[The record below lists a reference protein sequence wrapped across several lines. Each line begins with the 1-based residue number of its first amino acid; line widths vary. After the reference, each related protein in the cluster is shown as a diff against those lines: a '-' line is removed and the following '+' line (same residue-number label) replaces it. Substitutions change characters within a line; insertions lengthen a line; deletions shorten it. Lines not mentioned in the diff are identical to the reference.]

1 MKHIITWVLI
11 GCLVQITSAQK
22 TTFPYNGV
30 QDERNK
36 TVAFTNATI
45 FVDANTKIDQA
56 TLLIKEG
63 KVVSCGAGVATP
75 NDATVVDLS
84 GKYIYPSFVEVF
96 SSYGVKAPEKKKR
109 EGPPKPQF
117 VSNKKGA
124 YGWNEA
130 IKPEVSAAESFTA
143 DAKEA
148 KTWRSIGFGSVVS
161 HIPDGII
168 RGTGTL
174 VSLSDGPKDNE
185 VVLKEE
191 VAAYHS
197 FKKGVSTQNYPSSL
211 MGSIALLKQSH
222 YDAEWYAQNKGEVEL
237 NLSLQKLT
245 EQQALPKVIVAED
258 QLTALRADKL
268 GDELN
273 FQYIIKGA
281 GDEYKRLDD
290 IKATGA
296 TYVIPVNFPKAK
308 DVEDPFD
315 ADVVSLAD
323 MKHWEMA
330 PANANFL
337 NQQSIPFCFTSS
349 GLKEKKGFLKQIQTA
364 IKYGLPQDVALKALT
379 ETPAKILKIDDQVGS
394 LKAGMLANFII
405 TSDSIFKKDSK
416 ILENWVQ
423 GNPYIIEQPNE
434 KELKGMY
441 KLSVGD
447 MDYDLKISGEK
458 AKPKFEIM
466 VDDTT
471 EIKVNA
477 SLKKNAVSLSFTP
490 DTAKAKQK
498 NNLLR
503 LSGWFDE
510 KLMKGKGQ
518 LADGSWVD
526 WSAVRTGDIPKKE
539 KEEND
544 KEKSENKKDEKLSDI
559 ENGKIDEEAKK
570 DEKEKKHPT
579 LDDVIYPFVAY
590 GWKKEDQPK
599 AKTVLIKN
607 ATVWTN
613 EDDGILKE
621 ADVLIK
627 DGKIA
632 KVGKGLKAKAD
643 IEIDATGKHVT
654 PGIID
659 EHSHIAISRGV
670 NESAQ
675 HSTAEVSIADV
686 INSEDVNIYRQLAGG
701 VTAAQ
706 LLHGSANPIGG
717 QSGIIKLRWGS
728 SPEEMKIKNAD
739 GFIKFAL
746 GENVKQSNWGDHNR
760 VRFPQSRMG
769 VEQVFIDHFTRAK
782 EYESA
787 GLNKRKDL
795 ELEALLE
802 IINKKRFIT
811 CHSYVQ
817 SEITM
822 LMRVAEQFDFTVNT
836 FTHILEGYKIADKMK
851 AHGVAAST
859 FSDWWR
865 YKFEVMDAIP
875 HNAAILN
882 EMDVVT
888 AINSDDAEMARRLNQ
903 EAAKAVKYGG
913 VSEED
918 ALKMVT
924 LNPAKMLH
932 LDDRM
937 GSLKSGKDGDVVV
950 WSHNPLSVKAKAE
963 QTFVDGI
970 LYFDLEEDLKKREA
984 IAKERNR
991 LIQKMIEH
999 KKGGGATESAKP
1011 KKQHLWHC
1019 DDVEEYR
1026 NHDHNE
1032 EDH

>member
-1 MKHIITWVLI
+1 MKQFLAGLFILSA
-11 GCLVQITSAQK
+11 VQLTIAQK

-36 TVAFTNATI
+36 TFAFTNATV
-45 FVDANTKIDQA
+45 FVDANTKIDNA

-63 KVVSCGAGVATP
+63 KVVSCGAGVSVPENAT
-75 NDATVVDLS
+75 TVDLS

-96 SSYGVKAPEKKKR
+96 SSYGVKAPEKPKR
-109 EGPPKPQF
+109 EGPYRPQF

-124 YGWNEA
+124 YGWNQA
-130 IKPEVSAAESFTA
+130 IKPEVSATESFTT
-143 DAKEA
+143 DPKEA
-148 KTWRSIGFGSVVS
+148 KTWRAIGFGAVVS
-161 HIPDGII
+161 HIPDGIV
-168 RGTGTL
+168 RGTGAL
-174 VSLSDGPKDNE
+174 VSLANGPKDNNII
-185 VVLKEE
+185 LKDE

-197 FKKGVSTQNYPSSL
+197 FSKGISSQNYPSSL
-211 MGSIALLKQSH
+211 MGSIALLKQTH
-222 YDAEWYAQNKGEVEL
+222 FDADWYAQNEKDVEL
-237 NLSLQKLT
+237 NLSLQKLNA
-245 EQQALPKVIVAED
+245 QQSLPKVITVKD

-281 GDEYKRLDD
+281 GDEYKRLED

-296 TYVIPVNFPKAK
+296 SYIIPLNFPKAK

-315 ADVVSLAD
+315 AEVVSLAD

-330 PANANFL
+330 PANAHFL
-337 NQQSIPFCFTSS
+337 HQQSVPFCFTTD
-349 GLKEKKGFLKQIQTA
+349 GLKDKSSFLKQIQKA
-364 IKYGLPQDVALKALT
+364 IKYGLPQNEALKALT
-379 ETPAKILKIDDQVGS
+379 ETPAAVLKIDDQVGS
-394 LKAGMLANFII
+394 LKAGMVANFII

-423 GNPYIIEQPNE
+423 GNPYILKQPNE

-441 KLSVGD
+441 KLSVGSD
-447 MDYDLKISGEK
+447 TYELKISGEK

-466 VDDTT
+466 LDDTT
-471 EIKVNA
+471 AVKVNA
-477 SLKKNAVSLSFTP
+477 KLKKTELSMSFTP

-503 LSGWFDE
+503 LSGWFDDD
-510 KLMKGKGQ
+510 KMKGKGQ
-518 LADGSWVD
+518 LADGTWVD
-526 WSAVRTGDIPKKE
+526 WSAIRTGDIKKKEEKKEEKGENGEIDVDDKIELVKEEEKDKKE
-539 KEEND
+539 KKDTTKYPTIEE
-544 KEKSENKKDEKLSDI
+544 
-559 ENGKIDEEAKK
+559 
-570 DEKEKKHPT
+570 
-579 LDDVIYPFVAY
+579 VMYPFVAY
-590 GWKKEDQPK
+590 GWTKANQPT
-599 AKTVLIKN
+599 AKTTLIKN

-613 EDDGILKE
+613 EEDGVLE
-621 ADVLIK
+621 ETDVLIK
-627 DGKIA
+627 EGKIS

-643 IEIDATGKHVT
+643 IEIDATGKHIT
-654 PGIID
+654 AGIID

-675 HSTAEVSIADV
+675 HSTAEVSIANV

-717 QSGIIKLRWGS
+717 QSGLIKMRWGS
-728 SPEEMKIKNAD
+728 SPEAMKIENAD

-746 GENVKQSNWGDHNR
+746 GENVKQSNWGDNNR
-760 VRFPQSRMG
+760 TRFPQSRMG

-782 EYESA
+782 EYENA

-802 IINKKRFIT
+802 IINKQRFIT

-822 LMRVAEQFDFTVNT
+822 LMRVAEQFDFNINT

-865 YKFEVMDAIP
+865 YKYEVMDAIP
-875 HNAAILN
+875 YNAAILD
-882 EMDVVT
+882 EMDVLT
-888 AINSDDAEMARRLNQ
+888 AINSDDGEMGRRLNQ
-903 EAAKAVKYGG
+903 EAAKAIKYGG
-913 VSEED
+913 VSEEA

-924 LNPAKMLH
+924 LNPAIMLH
-932 LDDRM
+932 LDDRT
-937 GSLKSGKDGDVVV
+937 GSIKSGKDADLVV

-970 LYFDLEEDLKKREA
+970 LYFDRAEDLKKREA

-991 LIQKMIEH
+991 LIQKMISH
-999 KKGGGATESAKP
+999 KKEGGETESAKP
-1011 KKQHLWHC
+1011 KKQHMWHC
-1019 DDVEEYR
+1019 DDVEEF
-1026 NHDHNE
+1026 HHH
-1032 EDH
+1032 EDEH